1 MFLLTKQQVK
11 SLLEVIGN
19 DDARPILQQLKIDL
33 FNDKPVL
40 VTTDSYQM
48 AIFALSDNVLPEMG
62 KIIDRKEIAKWYKL
76 ASAKDLFTEVD
87 LIDAPATE
95 DGNYP
100 KWQTLIP
107 KREDMTGIPSLSLNP
122 TYLLNLGKLAGNTGM
137 ILEFYGRIAPIV
149 SRTGD
154 NIFVLMPLATK
165 LKELAEQQISYYR
178 QHKVGDMVEDIR
190 TRAFVIEDYVTLLT
204 VLAKEFDNENA

>member
-1 MFLLTKQQVK
+1 MFSLTKQQVK
-11 SLLEVIGN
+11 SLLEVMGN
-19 DDARPILQQLKIDL
+19 DDARPMLQQLKIDL

-62 KIIDRKEIAKWYKL
+62 KMIDRKEIVKWYKL

-107 KREDMTGIPSLSLNP
+107 KREDMTDIPSLGLNA

-137 ILEFYGRIAPIV
+137 ILEFYGRRAPIV

-154 NIFVLMPLATK
+154 NIFVLMPLK
-165 LKELAEQQISYYR
+165 S
-178 QHKVGDMVEDIR
+178 
-190 TRAFVIEDYVTLLT
+190 
-204 VLAKEFDNENA
+204 